1 MSHRMIGLI
10 MPIWA
15 GVTQAEDRGR
25 DIAVIFYCNL
35 QDQDHD
41 LILKGYLRT

>member
-1 MSHRMIGLI
+1 MSHPMIRLI

-15 GVTQAEDRGR
+15 GVTQAEERAQN
-25 DIAVIFYCNL
+25 IAVIVYCNL

-41 LILKGYLRT
+41 LILKGCLRT